1 MTETIFSPSF
11 GNRPSYLVG
20 RGNVI
25 STFISG
31 LEQEPGNRDRAMLM
45 LGQRGSGKTVLLW
58 ELAERAR
65 KRGVVVATP
74 TALLRRSRKRASLT
88 STNAAFPNSRA
99 AV

>member
-11 GNRPSYLVG
+11 GNRPSYLIG

-25 STFISG
+25 STFMSG

-58 ELAERAR
+58 ELADRAQAR
-65 KRGVVVATP
+65 LCCRHAHRG
-74 TALLRRSRKRASLT
+74 LRGYARAHC
-88 STNAAFPNSRA
+88 
-99 AV
+99 